1 MDTLNHA
8 IITLA
13 NWGDFKYVALSL
25 TILLVPFFIVL
36 GIPLMQLFDNFRGC
50 KIVQA
55 GILGAGAILATML
68 VGILTFVM
76 AVVTYVPPS
85 EGRSNYVTQEHGL
98 AALNN
103 DLDSTTTKETNIGF
117 FKYVSKT
124 TVDDEIVYN
133 VILEVEDENGREYL
147 DLRTL
152 NEADVRIYQDN
163 TMEPKMVEHYSHE
176 KVLNEVTGEW
186 YYIDE
191 QFEYIE
197 LVVPEG
203 SVVENYTIDASNM

>member
-1 MDTLNHA
+1 MDAWNNL

-13 NWGDFKYVALSL
+13 NIEGFRYA
-25 TILLVPFFIVL
+25 THFFLIPIMFLASVL
-36 GIPLMQLFDNFRGC
+36 GLFLMDFCYKAQGRKL
-50 KIVQA
+50 IQA
-55 GILGAGAILATML
+55 SILAVSAALVVIVATMIVCVIK
-68 VGILTFVM
+68 VGMYEL
-76 AVVTYVPPS
+76 PS
-85 EGRSNYVTQEHGL
+85 EGRMNYVTQEHGL

-103 DLDSTTTKETNIGF
+103 SLDSTTTKESRAGF
-117 FKYVSKT
+117 FTYVSKT
-124 TVDDEIVYN
+124 TVDEEIVYN

-163 TMEPKMVEHYSHE
+163 AMEPKMVEHYSHE

-186 YYIDE
+186 YYVDE